1 MKYHPDASV
10 KAAST
15 CPTYYLLSRREK
27 YVWGLKPSPRRH
39 EVLTPDK
46 MPLYW
51 NRIFC
56 NTFKAIRMSLG
67 IRGAFPEE
75 DPFSPSTHSTGSG
88 TVKERP
94 DMVGQSRSDDSE
106 LCHELVS
113 KYGFTEMQM
122 RRAAEHFHLGRSKS
136 GKTIYW
142 MIDDLGHVFDG
153 HIGDTWVTEILKR
166 RYPENAQYI
175 QQKRCLFGLH
185 QISNTVPELV
195 EGAKW
200 PGRPIGIVDNER
212 SAVILSEVYPSLI
225 WLAYVDKYL
234 LLERFEPLQ
243 NRTVTL
249 FPRADTNSDYYWSAR
264 NVADQVKRYYKA
276 IDIHVS
282 SFLEDHATESQKSR
296 NIDLVDY
303 LFES

>member
-1 MKYHPDASV
+1 
-10 KAAST
+10 
-15 CPTYYLLSRREK
+15 
-27 YVWGLKPSPRRH
+27 
-39 EVLTPDK
+39 
-46 MPLYW
+46 
-51 NRIFC
+51 
-56 NTFKAIRMSLG
+56 MSLG
-67 IRGAFPEE
+67 IANAFPELVEGRAVE
-75 DPFSPSTHSTGSG
+75 D
-88 TVKERP
+88 RP

-122 RRAAEHFHLGRSKS
+122 YRAAEHFHLGRSKS

-212 SAVILSEVYPSLI
+212 SAVILSEAYPSLI

-249 FPRADTNSDYYWSAR
+249 FPRADTNSDYYWSAC
-264 NVADQVKRYYKA
+264 NVADQVKPYYKT

-282 SFLEDHATESQKSR
+282 SFLEDHATESQKFR